1 MTAAHRFRAFAAAL
15 AVVAATVAASPV
27 DTGGQT
33 SFPRCRF
40 VEGRFV
46 QPEPLT
52 IDFWDSV
59 KRAFTS
65 RRGPWPDFTPMPP
78 GPPPP
83 RRVEGGDLRVTFVNH
98 STFLIQVDGLNVLT
112 DPTWAGRSVE
122 VVGVHRRRPPGL
134 RLEDLPPIDAV
145 LISHDHQDH
154 MDLPTLRRLVAAW
167 HPAIYCGLGNAAFLA
182 RHGVPGGIDLD
193 WWQQADLAAG
203 VTLTAVPAR
212 HHAGRGLFDGDR
224 RLWCGFVLSG
234 PSGEIYFAGDTG
246 WGSHFASI
254 AGRFPRI
261 RLALLPIG
269 GFKPVWYMHEH
280 HLGPADAIRAQRV
293 LGASTSV
300 PMHFG
305 TFPNGDEADG
315 EAVETLRALLAADPG
330 AVCGFEVLENGQALD
345 VAPFHPARAAPG
357 AAENLRWPNPSARR

>member
-1 MTAAHRFRAFAAAL
+1 
-15 AVVAATVAASPV
+15 
-27 DTGGQT
+27 
-33 SFPRCRF
+33 
-40 VEGRFV
+40 
-46 QPEPLT
+46 
-52 IDFWDSV
+52 
-59 KRAFTS
+59 
-65 RRGPWPDFTPMPP
+65 MPP

-83 RRVEGGDLRVTFVNH
+83 KRVEGGDLRVTFVNH

-112 DPTWAGRSVE
+112 DPTWAERSVE
-122 VVGVHRRRPPGL
+122 IVGVHRRRPPGL

-154 MDLPTLRRLVAAW
+154 MDLPTLRRLVEAW
-167 HPAIYCGLGNAAFLA
+167 HPAIYGGLGDGAFLA

-212 HHAGRGLFDGDR
+212 HHSGRGLFDGDR

-254 AGRFPRI
+254 REQFPRI

-280 HLGPADAIRAQRV
+280 HLGPADAIRVQRV
-293 LGASTSV
+293 LGASTTV

-305 TFPNGDEADG
+305 TFPNGDEAEG
-315 EAVETLRALLAADPG
+315 EAVETLRALIARDPVD
-330 AVCGFEVLENGQALD
+330 ACDFEVLENGQALD
-345 VAPFHPARAAPG
+345 VAPFHGTADAGSG
-357 AAENLRWPNPSARR
+357 AQSGRWPNTAIRR